1 LATVAP
7 GGEDALKDAEDREG
21 SGEAAVGEKETDV
34 VDKPQ
39 DVTDG
44 DGDRELPAPSDPT
57 LEPETKQEPQPEL
70 EQLESE
76 EELQVDPLVTFDE
89 PSMTH
94 DSVDPTVSDDDDH
107 SDHLTNAPGSPQYV
121 PVLVKVPAARKI
133 ARDAPTTL
141 APVLAKQVPTKQKPY
156 NPPSPV
162 PGPADV
168 PDSKSDES
176 DPSSA
181 VAVKI
186 DSFAKLAVA
195 FVGFAALFL

>member
-1 LATVAP
+1 VSAYHLRKLYLVT
-7 GGEDALKDAEDREG
+7 D
-21 SGEAAVGEKETDV
+21 ETIVDV
-34 VDKPQ
+34 VSWSK
-39 DVTDG
+39 
-44 DGDRELPAPSDPT
+44 
-57 LEPETKQEPQPEL
+57 
-70 EQLESE
+70 
-76 EELQVDPLVTFDE
+76 
-89 PSMTH
+89 
-94 DSVDPTVSDDDDH
+94 
-107 SDHLTNAPGSPQYV
+107 
-121 PVLVKVPAARKI
+121 LVKVPAARKI